1 MASSPAVII
10 DNGSFSLKAGFG
22 DDRNPRVIIPS
33 AISGQG
39 VGSEAVGKP
48 DVEYPIV
55 RGTVKNWEGME
66 KVIMPMKL
74 IILHI
79 TFIILAL
86 GCHFFSSQD
95 HSHQAAHS
103 ID

>member
-1 MASSPAVII
+1 MASSPAVVI

-22 DDRNPRVIIPS
+22 NDRNPQVVVPS

-39 VGSEAVGKP
+39 VGSEAVGQP

-66 KVIMPMKL
+66 KVIMPIRLMIFNL
-74 IILHI
+74 SFQH
-79 TFIILAL
+79 
-86 GCHFFSSQD
+86 FSSGMLLFQL
-95 HSHQAAHS
+95 SRPLLPS
-103 ID
+103 SPSY

>member
-1 MASSPAVII
+1 MDLLASRQ
-10 DNGSFSLKAGFG
+10 GFG
-22 DDRNPRVIIPS
+22 GDRTPRVVVPS

-66 KVIMPMKL
+66 KVI
-74 IILHI
+74 I
-79 TFIILAL
+79 
-86 GCHFFSSQD
+86 
-95 HSHQAAHS
+95 
-103 ID
+103 